1 MCKHSL
7 MFCFHFVDTQHL
19 KLTIMLQSV
28 SVITIVYEHNNSD
41 HKKTAK
47 IIDVSRNNNY
57 WSNLI

>member
-1 MCKHSL
+1 
-7 MFCFHFVDTQHL
+7 MFCFHFVDTLHL

-28 SVITIVYEHNNSD
+28 SVSTIVYEHNNSD

-47 IIDVSRNNNY
+47 LIEVSRNNNY